1 MYEMFASKEEIY
13 VLLGF
18 ITSVKKMMQPN
29 GNDFHFI
36 LHSAPF
42 PI

>member
-18 ITSVKKMMQPN
+18 ITSVKKMMQPKLQR
-29 GNDFHFI
+29 F
-36 LHSAPF
+36 PF
-42 PI
+42 YSTLCTLPA